1 MSVSADFVLGE
12 VISSSLSGTG
22 RGEAVLPVMAHGGS
36 ILRILYGVS
45 NGDGDGFEVLALPL
59 GATASPDGVA
69 IFRGIL
75 VRAAFF
81 AHADMYH
88 RCQVA

>member
-12 VISSSLSGTG
+12 VISSFLSGTG

-45 NGDGDGFEVLALPL
+45 NGDGFEVLALPL